1 MLVRKCAKGNKIYIF
16 KSRTKDKVSYKF
28 SDDETVSFDAQ
39 NKSYIVTSDGAVV
52 KRTNSFITAQSSY
65 NKECKKEHSDTIG
78 PIKIGKHK
86 LVNGIAT
93 EIK

>member
-65 NKECKKEHSDTIG
+65 DVECKKEHSDTIG
-78 PIKIGKHK
+78 KIKVGKHK
-86 LVNGIAT
+86 LVDGVAT
-93 EIK
+93 VIT